1 MMKTIN
7 ANTKIAEVIK
17 QNPDALEAIVSIRP
31 KFEKLRNPL
40 LRRLMA
46 GRTSLTMA
54 AKLGGCSIDEFFAKL
69 EPLGFKIDRLVL
81 PVHIDQEPVPDFIH
95 SIRKE
100 QIVDLDVRP
109 MLAAGKD
116 PLNTIL
122 EHIKKVRPGQIL
134 KVINTFSPTPLIALL
149 EKKKFLS
156 YTHTVEENLVETY
169 FFKTAETTAVEP
181 QAEIKQDWDIILKRY
196 QGKFVLLDVRQ
207 LDMPLPMTTILEELD
222 KLPVVNA
229 LYVYHKRIPVFLLP
243 ELTQRNFDY
252 RIREVADGEVHL
264 IIFIP

>member
-1 MMKTIN
+1 MNPIN

-46 GRTSLTMA
+46 GRTSLAMA
-54 AKLGGCSIDEFFAKL
+54 AKLGGCSIDDFFVKL
-69 EPLGFKIDRLVL
+69 EPLGFKIDRSVL
-81 PVHIDQEPVPDFIH
+81 PVHADLEPVPDFIH
-95 SIRKE
+95 SLRKG

-109 MLAAGKD
+109 ILAAGND

-122 EHIKKVRPGQIL
+122 EHIKNIQPGQVL
-134 KVINTFSPTPLIALL
+134 KVTNTFSPTPLIALL

-156 YTHTVEENLVETY
+156 YTHTAEENQIETY
-169 FFKTAETTAVEP
+169 FFKTPETAEVEP
-181 QAEIKQDWDIILKRY
+181 ELEIQQDWDVILKRY
-196 QGKFVLLDVRQ
+196 QGKFILLDVRQ
-207 LDMPLPMTTILEELD
+207 LEMPLPMTTILEELD

>member
-1 MMKTIN
+1 MNKIN
-7 ANTKIAEVIK
+7 ANTKIAEVIR

-40 LRRLMA
+40 LRRLMT
-46 GRTSLTMA
+46 GRTSLAMA
-54 AKLGGCSIDEFFAKL
+54 AKLGGCPIDDFFAKL
-69 EPLGFKIDRLVL
+69 EPLGFEIDRSVL
-81 PVHIDQEPVPDFIH
+81 PVFIDQEPVPDFIH

-100 QIVDLDVRP
+100 QLIDLDVRP
-109 MLAAGKD
+109 ILAAGKD

-122 EHIKKVRPGQIL
+122 EHVKRVKPGQIL
-134 KVINTFSPTPLIALL
+134 KVTNTFSPTPLISLL
-149 EKKKFLS
+149 EKKNFLS
-156 YTHTVEENLVETY
+156 YTHTLEDNLVETY
-169 FFKTAETTAVEP
+169 FFKTPEATEVEP
-181 QAEIKQDWDIILKRY
+181 EAEIKQDWDVILKRY
-196 QGKFVLLDVRQ
+196 QGKFILLDVRQ
-207 LDMPLPMTTILEELD
+207 LEMPLPMATILEELD

-252 RIREVADGEVHL
+252 RIREVTDGEVHL